1 MPTRA
6 SMDAVGSSCLAAEQ
20 GYAPA
25 QYNLGVMYA
34 NGEGVAKNDE
44 QAVKWYRKAAEQ
56 GDEDAKKLLEKLE
69 R

>member
-1 MPTRA
+1 
-6 SMDAVGSSCLAAEQ
+6 
-20 GYAPA
+20 
-25 QYNLGVMYA
+25 MYA